1 MKRLWVLPAFC
12 LLVVSASAQQSKS
25 KAAAGSAKTTATA
38 ANGYSIPATITPLKN
53 CWLYMGCYFGKFKN
67 LVDSAWVDGN
77 SNAVFK
83 GKKKLPGG
91 IYFLVSP
98 RKAILFDFLVDEQQH
113 FSIKADTLQPDKA
126 VVTGSPDNDLFQA
139 YSAFLA
145 QKMPHINELQGNL
158 KSAKTAAD
166 FAAIRAELQKSGKE
180 LNDYRDQ
187 VIATR
192 PESMMAVFF
201 QAMKRPEAPP
211 VPTLPNGTKDSLY
224 PLHYVHDHYFDGID
238 FNDERL
244 LHTPF
249 LDPKVEEYFKYYVV
263 PHPDTLI
270 QEVNY
275 LLLSSRAND
284 DIHRYWLGRFTDKYI
299 NPEIMGQ
306 DKVFIFLF
314 NQYFSKG
321 DTTWLNPKQREFIF
335 NRAYSMMANQIDEPA
350 PVLDLKDS
358 SNKVTPLYNVKAP
371 FTFVVFWDPTCS
383 HCKVQVPEV
392 DSMYEAKWKKMGVK
406 IYAVNVE
413 DKDDVSPAW
422 KKFIQDN
429 HLNGWVHVYQPKAAH
444 EADNKAGRANFR
456 QLYDVFQTPTMY
468 LLDANKNIIGKKLT
482 LEQFDQV
489 MQAKI
494 KAQKAS
500 GAGNAKK

>member
-1 MKRLWVLPAFC
+1 MQRLFVLSAFC
-12 LLVVSASAQQSKS
+12 MLVLAARAQQGKGRTAGNTP
-25 KAAAGSAKTTATA
+25 KTNAAA
-38 ANGYSIPATITPLKN
+38 ANGYAIPATVTPLKN
-53 CWLYMGCYFGKFKN
+53 CWLYMGCYYGKFRN
-67 LVDSAWVDGN
+67 LVDSAWVDAN
-77 SNAVFK
+77 SNATFK

-98 RKAILFDFLVDEQQH
+98 RKAILFDFLMDDKQQ
-113 FSIKADTLQPDKA
+113 FSIKADTTQPDKA
-126 VVTGSPDNDLFQA
+126 VVTGSADNDMFQQ

-145 QKMPHINELQGNL
+145 QKMPHMTELQNQL
-158 KSAKTAAD
+158 KAAKTPAD
-166 FAAIRAELQKSGKE
+166 STSIRAELVKAGKE
-180 LNDYRDQ
+180 LNDYRDG
-187 VIATR
+187 IIKDK

-201 QAMKRPEAPP
+201 QAMKRPEVPP
-211 VPTLPNGTKDSLY
+211 IPTLPNGKKDSLY
-224 PLHYVHDHYFDGID
+224 PLHFVHEHFFDGMD

-249 LDPKVEEYFKYYVV
+249 LDPKVDEYFKYYVV

-275 LLLSSRAND
+275 ILLASRASED
-284 DIHRYWLGRFTDKYI
+284 AHKYWLGRFTDKYI

-314 NQYFSKG
+314 NNYFSKG
-321 DTTWLNPKQREFIF
+321 DTTWLNAKQKEFIF

-358 SNKVTPLYNVKAP
+358 ANKVTPLYNVKAP
-371 FTFVVFWDPTCS
+371 FTFVIFWDPTCS
-383 HCKVQVPEV
+383 HCKVQVPEL

-413 DKDDVSPAW
+413 EKDAVSPAW
-422 KKFIQDN
+422 KSFIKQN
-429 HLNGWVHVYQPKAAH
+429 HLNGWLHVYQPKADH

-489 MQAKI
+489 MQAKM
-494 KAQKAS
+494 KAAPAS
-500 GAGNAKK
+500 AKK